1 MAHYSGHDKRTVIG
15 ALAYP
20 GLTNANIVGGSAQ
33 TLLVV
38 KIQPRQ
44 DVLRPKHVHI
54 FIRMG
59 LSMSGG
65 LDWPADR
72 TVEKHSIAVA
82 STVLCRAFRDLKTNV
97 SA

>member
-1 MAHYSGHDKRTVIG
+1 MFFRGQKMAHYSGHDKRTVIG

-72 TVEKHSIAVA
+72 TGRQNAQHHGAEIS
-82 STVLCRAFRDLKTNV
+82 F
-97 SA
+97 